1 LKPLQGLKVLELAR
15 ILAGPWAGQTLA
27 DLGADV
33 VKAERPGAGDD
44 TRGWGPPF
52 IAGEN
57 GEPLDAA
64 YFHSCNRGK
73 RSIAVDFEKPEG
85 QAIIRALAARSDVLI
100 ENFKTGGLRKYSLDY
115 ESLKAINPKLIYC
128 SITGFGQTG
137 PYAARAGYDFMIQG
151 MGGIMDLTGAPDGEP
166 QKIGVA
172 FADIFSGLYAVIAIQ
187 SALVRRA
194 ITGLG
199 GYIDLALMDA
209 QVGVLANQA
218 LNFLVSG
225 RSPRRLGNS
234 HPNIVPYQ
242 VFRVADGHIVIAAG
256 NDRQSRDLC
265 RILGLASIAEEPRF
279 RANSNRVANR
289 VAFIDI
295 VEEATQKFSSAELL
309 AALEAAHVPAGPIN
323 SIEEVFADPQVIARR
338 LRIDLPAT
346 DAAGGTVPSV
356 RSPIVLDGEAM
367 AAPIAAPRLGE
378 HTSDILTEL
387 GMAENRIADLRRSGI
402 VE

>member
-279 RANSNRVANR
+279 RANSNRVATR